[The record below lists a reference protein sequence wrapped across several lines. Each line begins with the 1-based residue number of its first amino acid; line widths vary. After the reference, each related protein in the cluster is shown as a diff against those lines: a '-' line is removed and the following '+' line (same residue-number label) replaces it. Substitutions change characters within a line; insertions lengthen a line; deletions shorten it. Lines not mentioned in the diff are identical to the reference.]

1 MTASDIQ
8 NRILEI
14 GERIRNTYNHAFAR
28 LKLAFKSDQFNNDYS
43 TIKVLPGFLHG
54 LYPFLSLGC
63 NTNSLIA
70 ISSAMTNPSTSL
82 TFASLFDEETAQ
94 KIHGF
99 KEAFSLYDKDG
110 DGAISSKELVTV
122 MRSLGLNPTENDILE
137 IIAEFDLDGSGQ
149 IELPEFINMM
159 LKYTQMDDENEI
171 REIFRVFDRNGDGY
185 ISAEELRHTVINM
198 GSNMTESEVEEMFE
212 TADINGDGRI
222 SFSEF
227 VRMLLSS

>member
-1 MTASDIQ
+1 MLFLLLVLLLLVLFFCEDKQNRDGMTASDFQ

-94 KIHGF
+94 KIHGTNT
-99 KEAFSLYDKDG
+99 
-110 DGAISSKELVTV
+110 I
-122 MRSLGLNPTENDILE
+122 
-137 IIAEFDLDGSGQ
+137 
-149 IELPEFINMM
+149 
-159 LKYTQMDDENEI
+159 
-171 REIFRVFDRNGDGY
+171 
-185 ISAEELRHTVINM
+185 
-198 GSNMTESEVEEMFE
+198 
-212 TADINGDGRI
+212 
-222 SFSEF
+222 
-227 VRMLLSS
+227 